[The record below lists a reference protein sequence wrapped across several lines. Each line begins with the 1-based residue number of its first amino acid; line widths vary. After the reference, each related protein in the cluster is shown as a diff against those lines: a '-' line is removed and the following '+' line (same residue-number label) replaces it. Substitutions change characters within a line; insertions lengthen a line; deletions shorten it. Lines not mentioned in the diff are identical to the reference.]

1 VEERKRR
8 EEWKGGGVGGR
19 ERQGNKGAKED
30 IPSVSLKNVLAN
42 SVAPPLLNVIVNVPF
57 LPVIFIQYPE
67 TYTPHTQIIQCTL
80 AHVFSCDVIC
90 SKYWLMNLIVY

>member
-1 VEERKRR
+1 MWLLYSSCNSLGKGKCGG

-19 ERQGNKGAKED
+19 ERQGKREAKED

-57 LPVIFIQYPE
+57 LPVIFIQDLETLYS
-67 TYTPHTQIIQCTL
+67 TYTDSGMYLGSRIL
-80 AHVFSCDVIC
+80 
-90 SKYWLMNLIVY
+90 L